1 MLKKLSVALCVSSL
15 LGCGVA
21 IADPGTASGSI
32 KFVGSVSHQAPSVLV
47 KFGETATALSGAATT
62 IQLTDCYA
70 AELDGGAFLNDKAK
84 SFQIVVQRYNGT
96 GYNHITSATLELSG
110 TTVETTGSST
120 NGWVLKNNATVTPA
134 GNVGVGLR
142 YLGKV
147 APEASSMGDPVF
159 ATSGSRTIT
168 ETFAYEQLDPTF
180 YFKAALQQVDT
191 TKHISGGNVE
201 ATLNVTVTYQ

>member
-70 AELDGGAFLNDKAK
+70 AELDGGAFLAEKAK
-84 SFQIVVQRYNGT
+84 PFQIVIQRYNGT
-96 GYNHITSATLELSG
+96 GYNHITTATLNLSG
-110 TTVETTGSST
+110 EAVAAVGTNA
-120 NGWVLKNNATVTPA
+120 NGWILSNTATTTPA
-134 GNVGVGLR
+134 SNVGVGLR
-142 YLGKV
+142 YFGTTSPQ
-147 APEASSMGDPVF
+147 ANAAGEPVF
-159 ATSGSRTIT
+159 VNSASRQID
-168 ETFAYEQLDPTF
+168 ESFAYKEMDPTF
-180 YFKAALQQVDT
+180 HFKAALQQINSNE
-191 TKHISGGNVE
+191 HIRGGNVE